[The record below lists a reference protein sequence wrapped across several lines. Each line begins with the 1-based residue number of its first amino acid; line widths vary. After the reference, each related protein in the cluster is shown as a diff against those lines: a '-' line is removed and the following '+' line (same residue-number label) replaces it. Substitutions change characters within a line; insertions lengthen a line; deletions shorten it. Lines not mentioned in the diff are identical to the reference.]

1 MTVLALIIPV
11 DEDKKGSEVIEKCHK
26 SYRIFLI
33 VFILCG
39 IAPLVAYMAF
49 ILATVRRFSPLTVEL
64 LLNLEFGAEVYTL
77 SAFFVYIRL
86 LDAHH
91 YTVCTDLGN
100 MYSAVIFVLIGI
112 LTLIYAAFGI
122 VLTIILVFKL
132 CRYLSRKCCFCCGH
146 ALLMR
151 SLTKVQYS

>member
-1 MTVLALIIPV
+1 MTALAFIIPV
-11 DEDKKGSEVIEKCHK
+11 DEDKKELEVIEKCHK
-26 SYRIFLI
+26 SYRNFLI

-39 IAPLVAYMAF
+39 IVPLVAFMAF
-49 ILATVRRFSPLTVEL
+49 ILATVRRFSPFTVES
-64 LLNLEFGAEVYTL
+64 LLNFEYGAEAYTF
-77 SAFFVYIRL
+77 SALFVYIRV

-100 MYSAVIFVLIGI
+100 TYSAIVFVLIGI
-112 LTLIYAAFGI
+112 MTLIYAAFGI
-122 VLTIILVFKL
+122 IMTIILVFKL